1 MYRYYIRNRTTGN
14 AHKHTYTYT
23 DTNSY
28 ISSSFNLE
36 IPQRWQTSQTLPCH
50 GQVVVNDLGGSATGS
65 GSSTSAAVP

>member
-36 IPQRWQTSQTLPCH
+36 IPPKMADFSDLAMSWPGCGERPGRQRH
-50 GQVVVNDLGGSATGS
+50 R
-65 GSSTSAAVP
+65 